1 MNRAAFDRAVT
12 DVLDAV
18 TAAAVAE
25 HLTAELDAAYRARG
39 RSLPSGFLLD
49 MRAALCPELEP
60 GCDPQAARAATVAA
74 CKGLEAE
81 RPHRK

>member
-12 DVLDAV
+12 GVLDAV

-25 HLTAELDAAYRARG
+25 HLTAELDAAYGVRG
-39 RSLPSGFLLD
+39 RRLPSGFERD

-60 GCDPQAARAATVAA
+60 GHDRQAARAATVAA
-74 CKGLEAE
+74 YRGLEP

>member
-12 DVLDAV
+12 GVLEAV

-39 RSLPSGFLLD
+39 RSLPPGFGRD
-49 MRAALCPELEP
+49 MRAALHAELEP
-60 GCDPQAARAATVAA
+60 GRDPQAARAATVAA
-74 CKGLEAE
+74 CKGLEP
-81 RPHRK
+81 RPH

>member
-12 DVLDAV
+12 DILDAV

-39 RSLPSGFLLD
+39 RRLPSGFERD
-49 MRAALCPELEP
+49 MRAALHAELEP
-60 GCDPQAARAATVAA
+60 DRDPQAARAATVAA
-74 CKGLEAE
+74 CEGLEL
-81 RPHRK
+81 RPH

>member
-25 HLTAELDAAYRARG
+25 HLTAELTAAYRAHG
-39 RSLPSGFLLD
+39 RRLPSGFGRD

-60 GCDPQAARAATVAA
+60 DHDPQAARAATVAA
-74 CKGLEAE
+74 YRGLEL
-81 RPHRK
+81 RPH

>member
-39 RSLPSGFLLD
+39 RSLPSGFERD

-74 CKGLEAE
+74 CKGLEL
-81 RPHRK
+81 RPH

>member
-12 DVLDAV
+12 EVLDAV

-25 HLTAELDAAYRARG
+25 HLTAELTAAYRAHG
-39 RSLPSGFLLD
+39 RRLPPGFGRD
-49 MRAALCPELEP
+49 VRAALCPELEP
-60 GCDPQAARAATVAA
+60 DHDPQAARAATVAA
-74 CKGLEAE
+74 CKGLEL